1 MHEAIV
7 IDPPKPLSV
16 REKKRKTEL
25 EKIITCNFQAF
36 VEVGLALREI
46 RDTRLYRITH
56 NAFDDYFKDRWGMH
70 VRRAYQLIDAAIV
83 VENVN
88 NCTEIEWIPQNE
100 AQARPLVGLE
110 PAEQARLW
118 QKAIET
124 APDGKITA
132 AHVKKTVKNLT
143 GEKVAKTITKN
154 RKNIKASSL
163 INPEFSKAFDVF
175 LAQIQIEI
183 DNGWKTTDRNTV
195 ARHLRA
201 LLVAVEEDD

>member
-7 IDPPKPLSV
+7 IDPPKPLSE
-16 REKKRKTEL
+16 REEKRKTEL

-46 RDTRLYRITH
+46 RDTKLHRITH
-56 NAFDDYFKDRWGMH
+56 NTFDDYFKDRWGMD

-132 AHVKKTVKNLT
+132 AHVKKTVKGLT
-143 GEKVAKTITKN
+143 VEKVTKTIAKN
-154 RKNIKASSL
+154 RKNIKTSTL
-163 INPEFSKAFDVF
+163 ISAEFSKSFDAF
-175 LAQIQIEI
+175 LAQIQVEI
-183 DNGWKTTDRNTV
+183 DSGWKTTDRNTV

-201 LLVAVEEDD
+201 LLVAVEDD